1 MDTMNDLAG
10 LCARCAGG
18 DEKRGRILEG
28 ALGVFLAYG
37 FTRTT
42 MDDIAKAAQLSR
54 PALYLLYKNKADI
67 YRAITHCIFEQ
78 VAVQSRSILA
88 GPGTIRERLERLVE
102 VAMVG
107 PMQAIGAS
115 PHGEELTDMKGSLAV
130 DLLASWR
137 ADMDATLA
145 AAFAEDAT
153 HNGVDLEERGFTAL
167 ALAQTL
173 MDAIDGR
180 KIRLG
185 LGGCNLETTL
195 PLVRVIAAA
204 LRP

>member
-1 MDTMNDLAG
+1 MNTMIDLAG
-10 LCARCAGG
+10 LCARCADG
-18 DEKRGRILEG
+18 DDKRARILEG

-37 FTRTT
+37 FARTT

-78 VAVQSRSILA
+78 VAVQTREVLA

-102 VAMVG
+102 VAMVA

-115 PHGEELTDMKGSLAV
+115 QHGEELTDMKGSLAA
-130 DLLASWR
+130 DQLATWR
-137 ADMDATLA
+137 AGMDQILA
-145 AAFAEDAT
+145 DAFAEDARR
-153 HNGVDLEERGFTAL
+153 NQVDLAARGFSAVE
-167 ALAQTL
+167 LAQTL

-180 KIRLG
+180 KVRLG
-185 LGGCNLETTL
+185 LSGCDLSTVL
-195 PLVRVIAAA
+195 PVVRVIAAA
-204 LRP
+204 LKP